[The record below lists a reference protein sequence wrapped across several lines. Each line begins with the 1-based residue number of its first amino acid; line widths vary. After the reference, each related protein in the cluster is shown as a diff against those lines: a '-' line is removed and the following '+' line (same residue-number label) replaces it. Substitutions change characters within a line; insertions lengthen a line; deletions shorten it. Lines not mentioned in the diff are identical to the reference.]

1 MVVSAKKTTKMQ
13 LKNTERCIGYH
24 GNNDNNT
31 QKCQQ
36 KLFRRASSLS
46 SSSLFS
52 FRGIVL
58 ITQALIFFHIL
69 LVDGSVPTGEP
80 PRLRKDN
87 QEQSTS
93 SYSEGTELR
102 TVRRE
107 IMLEE
112 VLFYNDIFA
121 SDPPIPTVKSAIITS
136 APSAIPN
143 PTADISEE
151 PTASNVSIIE
161 NSDGDSPWDTSENDV
176 YIYNVTDDDPE
187 PTSDDPFFDEATLES
202 QKPSEVPST
211 SPIKITFLPVQILED
226 PDDPLV
232 ELGLTPSNQPTDSI
246 DSKIDQTDSPETA
259 GFLWTLT
266 GEPIVDATPE
276 PQPDPTG
283 EPTRSPTFRPS
294 SPPSEKPTAVL
305 TQRPTEV
312 PTPNP
317 TFKPTRIPTR
327 IPTGSPTGTP
337 TGTPSITPTGTPS
350 ITPTR
355 TPTSTPSFQPTSQ
368 PTLSPSSNPTEM
380 PTNKPSYRPTLE
392 PTITRSQ
399 DPTPSGTLEP
409 SVSSFP
415 SVPPSK
421 SHQPTSYPTRSPS
434 ATPTIAPTFLLHSS
448 EVSGEME
455 LFPLSHQLRGRDAFN
470 WETVTESFIEKF
482 LLSNEVDLRLS
493 IAEIRANIEDQY
505 TGVSVQDA
513 TGTTRRFLQEAN
525 SDTLVDS
532 LVIQFKIFMKYRS
545 NADDIDVNQLV
556 WSAFSSPEKQAE
568 YILDLQEESD
578 SDVFEP
584 VREVELA
591 VEGYVPSPT
600 QAPGPGPDEG
610 IGIAVIVGA
619 SVGSVALIILIMLLL
634 LRRRSGKSEEERGVT
649 ETQATPSTQKNIKV
663 STEILVEPQ
672 DDVSTLGDPM
682 FGQGGMMMGGME
694 RDEMTAT

>member
-1 MVVSAKKTTKMQ
+1 
-13 LKNTERCIGYH
+13 
-24 GNNDNNT
+24 
-31 QKCQQ
+31 
-36 KLFRRASSLS
+36 
-46 SSSLFS
+46 
-52 FRGIVL
+52 
-58 ITQALIFFHIL
+58 
-69 LVDGSVPTGEP
+69 
-80 PRLRKDN
+80 
-87 QEQSTS
+87 
-93 SYSEGTELR
+93 
-102 TVRRE
+102 
-107 IMLEE
+107 
-112 VLFYNDIFA
+112 
-121 SDPPIPTVKSAIITS
+121 
-136 APSAIPN
+136 
-143 PTADISEE
+143 
-151 PTASNVSIIE
+151 
-161 NSDGDSPWDTSENDV
+161 
-176 YIYNVTDDDPE
+176 
-187 PTSDDPFFDEATLES
+187 
-202 QKPSEVPST
+202 
-211 SPIKITFLPVQILED
+211 
-226 PDDPLV
+226 
-232 ELGLTPSNQPTDSI
+232 
-246 DSKIDQTDSPETA
+246 
-259 GFLWTLT
+259 
-266 GEPIVDATPE
+266 
-276 PQPDPTG
+276 
-283 EPTRSPTFRPS
+283 
-294 SPPSEKPTAVL
+294 
-305 TQRPTEV
+305 
-312 PTPNP
+312 
-317 TFKPTRIPTR
+317 
-327 IPTGSPTGTP
+327 
-337 TGTPSITPTGTPS
+337 
-350 ITPTR
+350 
-355 TPTSTPSFQPTSQ
+355 
-368 PTLSPSSNPTEM
+368 
-380 PTNKPSYRPTLE
+380 
-392 PTITRSQ
+392 
-399 DPTPSGTLEP
+399 
-409 SVSSFP
+409 
-415 SVPPSK
+415 
-421 SHQPTSYPTRSPS
+421 
-434 ATPTIAPTFLLHSS
+434 
-448 EVSGEME
+448 ME